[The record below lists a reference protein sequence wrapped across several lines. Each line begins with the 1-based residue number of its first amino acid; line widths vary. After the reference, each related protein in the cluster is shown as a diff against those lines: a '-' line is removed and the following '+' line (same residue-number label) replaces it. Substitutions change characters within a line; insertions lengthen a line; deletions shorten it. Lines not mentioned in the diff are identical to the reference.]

1 MTVSEA
7 DAKKYAL
14 RLLSYRGRSERELT
28 EKLRTRGFG
37 PDVIVST
44 LEYLKRAGFVD
55 DALLAESLKRQA
67 YENKLYGYGG
77 AKLFLAQRG
86 LSKEVIEAALDYDET
101 VELEKV
107 YKLVARKKGTAGKS
121 QTVQDRRRLWNFLAR
136 RGYSPETIK
145 KAMRSQDIDEE
156 AL

>member
-1 MTVSEA
+1 MTASEA

-14 RLLSYRGRSERELT
+14 RLLSYRGRSEREMT
-28 EKLRTRGFG
+28 EKLGTRGFG
-37 PDVIVST
+37 QDVIIST

-55 DALLAESLKRQA
+55 DTLLAESLKRQA
-67 YENKLYGYGG
+67 YENRLYGYGA

-107 YKLVARKKGTAGKS
+107 HKLVARKKGAAGKH

-145 KAMRSQDIDEE
+145 KVMRSPNIDEE